1 VEMAKDRKPSTRAG
15 GRPYGWVMPFF
26 ERFFARLHATS
37 PPYLLLRHGPLARRR
52 ARLSAAE
59 AHDFDA
65 KVVEVS
71 ILCWLIVEASILI
84 VGPYGAAH
92 GFWLA
97 AGVVAAVRAA
107 DILQV
112 SINMYVFDPVR
123 SRPSR
128 VVKSIVRTLLLNFV
142 NYLELMACFAVLYL
156 AMPAGLHNAH
166 GKGDVLYF
174 SAISQLTVGYGDISP
189 VGGARVVAVVQGVIG
204 LIFIVLVL
212 GRIVALLPEV
222 AEVSNPDANSQD

>member
-1 VEMAKDRKPSTRAG
+1 MAKDRKPSTRAG
-15 GRPYGWVMPFF
+15 ARSYGWVMPFF
-26 ERFFARLHATS
+26 ERLFARLHAIS

-52 ARLSAAE
+52 ARLTAAE
-59 AHDFDA
+59 AHDLDA

-71 ILCWLIVEASILI
+71 ILCWLIVEATVVI
-84 VGPYGAAH
+84 VGPFGAAH

-97 AGVVAAVRAA
+97 AGIVAGMRSA

-142 NYLELMACFAVLYL
+142 NYLELIACFAVLYL
-156 AMPAGLHNAH
+156 TMPAGLRNAH
-166 GKGDVLYF
+166 SKGDVLYF
-174 SAISQLTVGYGDISP
+174 SAISQLTVGYGDIAP
-189 VGGARVVAVVQGVIG
+189 VGGARIVAVVQGVIG

-212 GRIVALLPEV
+212 GRIVSLLPEV
-222 AEVSNPDANSQD
+222 AEVSNPDVKSPD